1 MNNKLSELSSIWAQ
15 WLSGLAAISFVA
27 AAIFNGWI
35 FDGWGLNFLQI
46 ASAADVLNSG
56 IDLFFRLLAPLIG
69 FTSGWVLVRGLMFK
83 FNDRVFISNL
93 IGHIRYALII
103 FAMAMAIHVASG
115 GIFSP
120 LIFIFA
126 FSYGYYFSY
135 EAAIG
140 RISHL
145 IPAIMVIIIFIIT
158 SSLGIKSIINVSKN
172 GFQPRRLVLNDKNYC
187 KCDVLWI
194 GERSVVVNC
203 IDGNIKVIYGGEGIK
218 LEMFESED
226 WPPVDRLK
234 PINRR
239 DISPAQQWLRQRAR

>member
-1 MNNKLSELSSIWAQ
+1 MNNKWSEISSIWAQ

-56 IDLFFRLLAPLIG
+56 IDLFFRLLAPLLG
-69 FTSGWVLVRGLMFK
+69 FVSGWVVVRGLIFL
-83 FNDRVFISNL
+83 FNDRIIVSKIINYLRFVLLFSVPLML
-93 IGHIRYALII
+93 IYV
-103 FAMAMAIHVASG
+103 VAG

-135 EAAIG
+135 EAAVG
-140 RISHL
+140 RMSHS
-145 IPAIMVIIIFIIT
+145 IPAIMVIILFIMT
-158 SSLGIKSIINVSKN
+158 SSLGIKSVIRVSKY
-172 GFQPRRLVLNDKNYC
+172 GFQPRKIVLDDKAYC
-187 KCDVLWI
+187 RGDVLWM
-194 GERSVVVNC
+194 GERSIVVNC
-203 IDGNIKVIYGGEGIK
+203 NNRRIMVIYGSENLK
-218 LEMFESED
+218 LEMIETED

-234 PINRR
+234 PINWR
-239 DISPAQQWLRQRAR
+239 DISPAQQWVRERIR